1 MSHAQPQHD
10 HPTPAL
16 AALSAH
22 QRRTLEAYSRSVSA
36 DPSSDFE
43 RFIARQTAIFR
54 ETVALSDVLSRQA
67 EQLPTGVVSSLNDT
81 ELFWRAIEAEFG
93 FLSSVDVSAAL
104 GARPNRAY
112 ASDLRTAGRIL
123 GLRRTNRYVYP
134 GFQFHAEAIRPVI
147 PRLIALGHEHELE
160 SRDVVAW
167 LCRPTTYLRGDACR
181 PVDHLDEPDLVL
193 DAATRAWAVAW

>member
-10 HPTPAL
+10 HPDTAL
-16 AALSAH
+16 AALSAD
-22 QRRTLEAYSRSVSA
+22 QRRTLGAYSRSVTSDA
-36 DPSSDFE
+36 AEDFE
-43 RFIARQTAIFR
+43 RFIARQTAIYA
-54 ETVALSDVLSRQA
+54 ETAALSEVLSRQA

-81 ELFWRAIEAEFG
+81 ERFWRSIEAEFG

-112 ASDLRTAGRIL
+112 ASELRTAGRIL

-134 GFQFHAEAIRPVI
+134 GFQFQAEAIRPVI
-147 PRLIALGHEHELE
+147 PRLISLGREHGLE

-167 LCRPTTYLRGDACR
+167 LCRPTTYLRGDARR
-181 PVDHLDEPDLVL
+181 PVDHLDDADLVV
-193 DAATRAWAVAW
+193 DSAARAWAVAW